1 MWFKMSSELLHHP
14 SLWCAARMRGRGDRT
29 QADRLL
35 AAIRLLCASADGFVF
50 ADVAQMRACFL
61 IGERTAQIVW
71 DALIS
76 SGVLRQVDGGWSAR
90 PWMTEQG
97 LFGESPRKPAKRTI
111 PQQKPAERK
120 DAERKDGVRWDWQTL
135 FEASDDKR

>member
-14 SLWCAARMRGRGDRT
+14 ALWQVERPQSHSDSLGCI
-29 QADRLL
+29 RLC
-35 AAIRLLCASADGFVF
+35 AAIRLLCASADGIVF
-50 ADVAQMRACFL
+50 ADIPQMRRYTR
-61 IGERTAQIVW
+61 IGERNSQIVW
-71 DALIS
+71 DELVA

-90 PWMTEQG
+90 AWMAEQG
-97 LFGESPRKPAKRTI
+97 LFGDAPRKPMKRAI
-111 PQQKPAERK
+111 AQPKSDERK

>member
-14 SLWCAARMRGRGDRT
+14 SIWCAARTRGRGDNH
-29 QADRLL
+29 ADARGY
-35 AAIRLLCASADGFVF
+35 AIVRLLCASADGIVF
-50 ADVAQMRACFL
+50 ADAAQMRACL
-61 IGERTAQIVW
+61 LLGERTAQIVW
-71 DALIS
+71 DELIS

-90 PWMTEQG
+90 AWMTEQG
-97 LFGESPRKPAKRTI
+97 LFGETPRKPMKRTI

>member
-14 SLWCAARMRGRGDRT
+14 ALWQVARPRGRGDSV
-29 QADRLL
+29 QADRML
-35 AAIRLLCASADGFVF
+35 AAVRLLCASADGIVF
-50 ADVAQMRACFL
+50 ADAAQMRACL
-61 IGERTAQIVW
+61 LLGERTAQIVW
-71 DALIS
+71 DELMS

-90 PWMTEQG
+90 PWMAEQG
-97 LFGESPRKPAKRTI
+97 LFGETPRKPLKRAI

-135 FEASDDKR
+135 FEGNDDKR